1 MKRARIVSGDQL
13 ALLDWQPPQTVARF
27 QDDQVRAVSI
37 SDRLCRGISVALREA
52 PYNRDQ
58 VATRM
63 SEFLGQPVSVNMLD
77 AYASQARGQHNIS
90 AVRLVALLHATQ
102 DRRLLELVAEM
113 FGWPVIERK
122 FLKLIELASLQERE
136 DALRRQRE
144 TLRREARSEGL
155 I

>member
-1 MKRARIVSGDQL
+1 
-13 ALLDWQPPQTVARF
+13 
-27 QDDQVRAVSI
+27 
-37 SDRLCRGISVALREA
+37 
-52 PYNRDQ
+52 
-58 VATRM
+58 M